1 LLCGLVNENLR
12 GPKVIM
18 VTPVMGVSMEWDL
31 SSIYSFIFFKVT
43 RRLYAFVT
51 NAIKGLKGNI
61 VYVKWSF

>member
-1 LLCGLVNENLR
+1 
-12 GPKVIM
+12 M